1 MTYPMQYSREHITQ
15 NMEMP
20 KAGVDMRERSL
31 NTHVLDDQYKK
42 CKSGYLMHGM
52 GLCNEWPLIAY
63 PDKMVERD
71 YDYVL

>member
-20 KAGVDMRERSL
+20 KPGVDMRELRL

-42 CKSGYLMHGM
+42 CKSGCLMHGM
-52 GLCNEWPLIAY
+52 GLWDKWPLIAY
-63 PDKMVERD
+63 SYKLVERD